1 MKPSI
6 GDQMKNIKLDFS
18 EFGRLPIR
26 EDVLEFDRGKPE
38 SNKAI
43 LKQWGKLNLLR
54 KHLQILDKYIQT
66 NKGESVAEWLLERQ
80 DLGFAQHVLNEIG
93 KYNNST
99 GGISAYF
106 LNLQDYYDKNE
117 QLYDDMET
125 KVSMPDDLKNSVAAL
140 RPSREEKRK
149 NRSKS
154 RKIKFRDMKKNN
166 KGFFVVEVEEP
177 QAVEEKNSDAETPA
191 EKETQL
197 SETVKKA
204 NKKIGLYFAGAMIA
218 ITAIGVAIS
227 LSGNKK

>member
-1 MKPSI
+1 MKASLA
-6 GDQMKNIKLDFS
+6 DQLKNIKLDFS
-18 EFGRLPIR
+18 EFGRIPIR
-26 EDVLEFDRGKPE
+26 EDVLEFDRNDPDK
-38 SNKAI
+38 NKSI

-54 KHLQILDKYIQT
+54 KHLQILDKYIQS
-66 NKGESVAEWLLERQ
+66 NKGETVLEWLQARNEQ
-80 DLGFAQHVLNEIG
+80 GFAQHVLNEIG

-149 NRSKS
+149 NRGKS

-177 QAVEEKNSDAETPA
+177 VAVEEKNADAEISE
-191 EKETQL
+191 EKEKQIA
-197 SETVKKA
+197 ETVKKA

-227 LSGNKK
+227 LSGDKK